1 MRKFYNGIGTRCSG
15 VLMLALLFIA
25 AGCNKPRY
33 DQIGGTD
40 EDPPSGK
47 HRKVLII
54 GISGGRGEVI
64 LKAPIPNIRKMLAN
78 SIYSF
83 DALTEAPTLEST
95 GWSSTLTGVWGAKHG
110 VLSADYAGNNF
121 DKYPMLFKHVK
132 EFDSKLKTVS
142 ISADAELNTSLVSD
156 ADLKESFGNEDV
168 KVKDKALMALADAS
182 SDVVL
187 VNFKGVDAAGDQ
199 YGFDAS
205 VPEYMQ
211 AIATADIYVGELL
224 AAVEARTS
232 AKNEDWLIVI
242 SSDHG
247 GTLTGHGGSE
257 YESRNIFTVFYN
269 KNFKA
274 NPIVKSQTNTTF
286 LKINQVD
293 GLQYAY
299 SDSSLYK
306 FNKYPQFTFEMRVKV
321 DVEMKSDPAFASNKD
336 WGSGGNPGWGLF
348 VSGQRWRFNVG
359 DGISANR
366 RDLAAP
372 GTAPVLSDGKW
383 HHIAVS
389 VNKSSFA
396 RIYQDGVFLGE
407 INVSGVTNWEG
418 NQKATLAILEDGTI
432 DSRNEWGYQ
441 LKANFADVRLW
452 NTVIDPATLATYA
465 KCDTTVTT
473 NHPYYE
479 NLLGWWK
486 ANDAKGAVLK
496 DYSLR
501 NSNLKVFGG
510 PKWEETGKN
519 LCSAIVQADVPK
531 TVDVTAQVYSWL
543 RIPIRPEWSLDGK
556 VWIDN

>member
-1 MRKFYNGIGTRCSG
+1 MRKFYNGIGTKSSG
-15 VLMLALLFIA
+15 LLMLALLLIA

-33 DQIGGTD
+33 DLMGGTD
-40 EDPPSGK
+40 EGNPFGK

-54 GISGGRGEVI
+54 GISGGRGDVI

-110 VLSADYAGNNF
+110 VVDEGYAGNDF
-121 DKYPMLFKHVK
+121 DKYPMLFKHIK
-132 EFDSKLKTVS
+132 EFNAKLKTVS
-142 ISADAELNTSLVSD
+142 ISADAALNTSLVSD
-156 ADLKESFGNEDV
+156 ADVKESLGNGDLA
-168 KVKDKALMALADAS
+168 VKDKALTALADVG

-205 VPEYMQ
+205 IPQYMQ
-211 AIATADIYVGELL
+211 AISTADSYVGELL
-224 AAVEARTS
+224 AAVESRAS
-232 AKNEDWLIVI
+232 IKDEDWLIVI

-247 GTLTGHGGSE
+247 GTLSGHGGNE

-269 KNFKA
+269 RNFNT

-306 FNKYPQFTFEMRVKV
+306 FNKYPKFTFEMRVKV
-321 DVEMKSDPAFASNKD
+321 DVKMDSDPAFVSNKD
-336 WGSGGNPGWGLF
+336 WGNGGNPGWGIF
-348 VSGQRWRFNVG
+348 VSGQKWKFNVG

-366 RDLAAP
+366 RDINPL
-372 GTAPVLSDGKW
+372 GTTSEISDGKW

-389 VNKSSFA
+389 VDKSGFA
-396 RIYQDGVFLGE
+396 RTYQDGVFLAE

-432 DSRNEWGYQ
+432 NSRNEWGYE

-452 NTVIDPATLATYA
+452 NTVIDPSTLATYA
-465 KCDTTVTT
+465 KCDTTITP

-486 ANDAKGAVLK
+486 GNDAKGEILK

-501 NSNLKVFGG
+501 NSNLKIFGA

-556 VWIDN
+556 VWINN